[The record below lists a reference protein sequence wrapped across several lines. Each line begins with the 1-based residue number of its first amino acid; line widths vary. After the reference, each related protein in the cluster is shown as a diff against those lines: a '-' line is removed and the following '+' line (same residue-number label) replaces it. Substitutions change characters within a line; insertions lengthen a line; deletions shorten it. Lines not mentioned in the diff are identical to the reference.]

1 MEAKTFV
8 KALKTIKTK
17 DSKKGAEEE
26 KKSVLALVDKVGGK
40 LEALALCK
48 EAGTPELTNY
58 LRGMIGVIKVS
69 VEEDGLAYSEAG
81 NVYQIDDIKKTC
93 RKVYRSFSDMK
104 VDGEG
109 EMNMATYQSY
119 LKDRFA
125 GEDAPIKKG
134 KLHFRDYRI
143 SCDAEN
149 GFMIEDSKNHYELV
163 ETPFEGIPTP
173 KELGDWF
180 EKPARTFTSEELAE
194 AVERGKKKEVKT
206 KVEEVIEVD
215 YEKCRKQV
223 LRTIKKILDKKS
235 TLEPEKFV
243 EMIPFKRW
251 QRNVRKLLKSWKAKQ
266 IRYQK
271 FLKEVMRITEEETFS
286 VEEKNHR
293 SAFVGTLLPEF
304 KEVGMLDGAKIQVD
318 GKWIEAV
325 PFLMD
330 YLLHY
335 EPKAMTQIMRYAR
348 KEITL
353 KQLLKNPIDV
363 DWKEEYNKKL
373 LANSVENVRALGM
386 VYEALGI
393 IAPQDMLYKTDL
405 KVGDKVILFIEG
417 ELKTKVVREIEKG
430 VLLSGGIGLTKYDKW
445 FKVAE

>member
-1 MEAKTFV
+1 
-8 KALKTIKTK
+8 
-17 DSKKGAEEE
+17 
-26 KKSVLALVDKVGGK
+26 
-40 LEALALCK
+40 
-48 EAGTPELTNY
+48 
-58 LRGMIGVIKVS
+58 
-69 VEEDGLAYSEAG
+69 
-81 NVYQIDDIKKTC
+81 
-93 RKVYRSFSDMK
+93 
-104 VDGEG
+104 
-109 EMNMATYQSY
+109 
-119 LKDRFA
+119 
-125 GEDAPIKKG
+125 
-134 KLHFRDYRI
+134 
-143 SCDAEN
+143 
-149 GFMIEDSKNHYELV
+149 
-163 ETPFEGIPTP
+163 
-173 KELGDWF
+173 
-180 EKPARTFTSEELAE
+180 
-194 AVERGKKKEVKT
+194 
-206 KVEEVIEVD
+206 
-215 YEKCRKQV
+215 
-223 LRTIKKILDKKS
+223 
-235 TLEPEKFV
+235 
-243 EMIPFKRW
+243 MIPFKRW

-266 IRYQK
+266 IRYPK
-271 FLKEVMRITEEETFS
+271 FLKELMRITEEETFV

-335 EPKAMTQIMRYAR
+335 EPKAKTQIMRYAR

-445 FKVAE
+445 FKVVE